1 MLVRERMSTRLILCA
16 PELPVAEA
24 LEQMKKER
32 IRRMPVADKNGKLIG
47 IVSDKDLLEAS
58 PSPVS
63 SLSVWE
69 MTYLLSKI
77 KVGEVMTKKVI
88 TVTADTTLEDA
99 ARILVDNK
107 IGGLPVVNEAGAIV
121 GIITE
126 TDIFKSFIDVLGARK
141 KGVRVTTLVADR
153 KGQLAKITAAIAA
166 ADGNI
171 VAVVEMPATDSTTYE
186 IMFKVIDV
194 PLEKL
199 IEVVKPHV
207 IRITDVR
214 EA

>member
-1 MLVRERMSTRLILCA
+1 MSTRLIVCS

-24 LEQMKKER
+24 LEQMKKEH
-32 IRRMPVADKNGKLIG
+32 IRRMPVVDKNGKLIG

-58 PSPVS
+58 PSPVT

-69 MTYLLSKI
+69 VTYLLSKI
-77 KVGEVMTKKVI
+77 KVGDVMTRKVI
-88 TVTADTTLEDA
+88 TVTENTTLEDA

-107 IGGLPVVNEAGAIV
+107 IGGLPVVNAEDVIV

-141 KGVRVTTLVADR
+141 KGVRVTTHVTDR
-153 KGQLAKITAAIAA
+153 KGQLAKITTAIAA
-166 ADGNI
+166 AGGNI
-171 VAVVEMPATDSTTYE
+171 VALVEMPATDSTTYE
-186 IMFKVIDV
+186 VMFKVIDV
-194 PLEKL
+194 PLEAL
-199 IEVVKPHV
+199 VEVVKPHI